1 MVTTG
6 KIKSV
11 MQQVAEVEFFG
22 DAPQLHEVLSLT
34 ADDSAVLEVYQSS
47 GLNSFYC
54 LILRGSESLVRGAEV
69 TRTEKPLRI
78 PVGESV
84 LGRVFNVFGEPLD
97 EKGALGKKTA
107 SVFEY
112 SSPGLDEVAIPQE
125 IMETGIKAVDFFAP
139 MLQGGKMGL
148 FGGAGLGK
156 TVILTELINN
166 IVIRQGSDDKS
177 AKIGKSSN
185 RKSKQS
191 ERYSVFA
198 AVGERSREVQELVE
212 NLDRAKALEKT
223 SVIVGQMGE
232 NPAVRFQTAYAAVR
246 VAEYMRDNMKS
257 DVLFFMD
264 NMYRF
269 SQAGYELSTLMNA
282 IPSEDGYQP
291 TLPSEI
297 SQVQSRLYS
306 NTENTITS
314 IQTVYLRSDDLT
326 DLAVRSQFPYL
337 DAMVVFSR
345 DIYQQGRLPAID
357 LLASASSA
365 LAPEIVGEE
374 HYTTYIA
381 AKKLLEHSISI
392 ERLVSMVGLSDLSAD
407 DQLTY
412 KRAQLLKNYLTQSF
426 FVTAVQTGRP
436 GTFVPRMSCVHDVAQ
451 ILEGYLDTTDPE
463 KLLNGGSLAEMKI
476 K

>member
-6 KIKSV
+6 RIIGV
-11 MQQVAEVEFFG
+11 MQHVAEVEFLL
-22 DAPQLHEVLSLT
+22 DPPQMHEVLTLVQ
-34 ADDSAVLEVYQSS
+34 DDQAILEVYQSA
-47 GLNSFYC
+47 GVNTYFC
-54 LILRGSESLVRGAEV
+54 LILRGSSALVRGAEV
-69 TRTEKPLRI
+69 LRTQKPLRI
-78 PVGESV
+78 PVGEGV

-97 EKGALGKKTA
+97 EKGSLGKKSA
-107 SVFEY
+107 PIFEY
-112 SSPGLDEVAIPQE
+112 NAVSLDDVAIPQQ

-139 MLQGGKMGL
+139 MVHGGKMGL

-166 IVIRQGSDDKS
+166 IVIRQGKEE
-177 AKIGKSSN
+177 KPGK
-185 RKSKQS
+185 KSKQP

-212 NLDRAKALEKT
+212 NLAQADALAKT

-246 VAEYMRDNMKS
+246 VAEYVRDAMQS

-269 SQAGYELSTLMNA
+269 SQAGYELSTLMNS

-297 SQVQSRLYS
+297 SQIQSRLYS
-306 NTENTITS
+306 TTENSITS
-314 IQTVYLRSDDLT
+314 IQTVYLPSDDLT

-357 LLASASSA
+357 LLASTSA
-365 LAPEIVGEE
+365 ALSPEIVGEA
-374 HYTTYIA
+374 HYNTYME
-381 AKKLLEHSISI
+381 AKKLLEQAIAI
-392 ERLVSMVGLSDLSAD
+392 ERLVSMVGLSDLSTD
-407 DQLTY
+407 DQVTY
-412 KRAQLLKNYLTQSF
+412 KRAQILKNYVTQSF
-426 FVTAVQTGRP
+426 FVSAVQTGRP
-436 GTFVPRMSCVHDVAQ
+436 GTFVPRLTCVQDIAE
-451 ILEGYLDTTDPE
+451 ILNGTFDGVDPE
-463 KLLNGGSLAEMKI
+463 RFLNGGSLAELQLR
-476 K
+476 